1 MKTVLVVAYGGGHIA
16 CLLPVIEHLRACAGI
31 RVEIL
36 ALTTA
41 ADVCA
46 RRGLPFHGFKDFPA
60 VHDERSRAHGQRLSA
75 LQPAHPTVTLE
86 ESIAYLGACY
96 RDLEDAQGG
105 TGAAAGFARDGRQ
118 AFLPVASLRTILD
131 QVAPDAVLATSA
143 PRAEWAAVIAARQA
157 GIPSVVVVDLFG
169 LSERE
174 RLLDPA
180 YGNAICVINESV
192 RQGLIAGGRA
202 AEVIRVTGNPVFDRL
217 ADPELRER
225 GAALRRLRNWGAAQR
240 VITWASQPEPADPQL
255 PRRIEA
261 ALLATLADHPDWHLV
276 LRPHPSDVYTLPP
289 AGGQVSH
296 SSRSEDLHAV
306 LAASNVV
313 VTMTST
319 VGLEAAF
326 LGIPVVTWDLSENT
340 PFCPYT
346 SMGISQG
353 VVEMGDFSQAIERA
367 LAGQSPRPVVPT
379 LGSATRLIAETLL
392 EQLG

>member
-16 CLLPVIEHLRACAGI
+16 CLLPVIEHLRGCADI
-31 RVEIL
+31 RVEVL

-46 RRGLPFHGFKDFPA
+46 RRGIPFRGFKDFPTL
-60 VHDERSRAHGQRLSA
+60 HDERTRAHGQRVSA
-75 LQPAHPTVTLE
+75 LHPAHPTVTPE

-96 RDLEDAQGG
+96 RDLEDAYGIAD
-105 TGAAAGFARDGRQ
+105 AATRFAREGRQ
-118 AFLPVASLRTILD
+118 AFLPVASLNAIIAEL
-131 QVAPDAVLATSA
+131 APDAVLATSA

-157 GIPSVVVVDLFG
+157 GISSVVVVDLFG

-202 AEVIRVTGNPVFDRL
+202 AEEVHVTGNPVFDRL
-217 ADPELRER
+217 ADPDLRVR
-225 GAALRRLRNWGAAQR
+225 GAILRRQR
-240 VITWASQPEPADPQL
+240 GWDATRHIITWASQPEPSDPQL

-289 AGGQVSH
+289 AGAQVTH
-296 SSRSEDLHAV
+296 STRDEDLHTL
-306 LAASNVV
+306 LAASDVV

-326 LGIPVVTWDLSENT
+326 LGIPLVTWDLSENT
-340 PFCPYT
+340 SFCPYA

-353 VVEMGDFSQAIERA
+353 VTSFSEFAPAISLA
-367 LAGQSPRPVVPT
+367 LAGQGPHPDLPRV
-379 LGSATRLIAETLL
+379 GSATHQIADVLL
-392 EQLG
+392 EELG